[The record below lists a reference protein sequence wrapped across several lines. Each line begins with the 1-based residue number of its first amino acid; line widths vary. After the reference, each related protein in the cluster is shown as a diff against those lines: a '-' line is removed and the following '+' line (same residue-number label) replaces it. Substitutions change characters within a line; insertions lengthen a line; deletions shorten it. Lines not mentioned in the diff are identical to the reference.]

1 MHYRLPY
8 VGIDLSYLVLQPDTS
23 LAYTARPWIRASVS
37 RDVPQLLLGTHFTYP
52 LMDGSGWA
60 GWVPG
65 SALRSFTRPKTVT
78 HPGTNLAWCRLTTLT
93 VTAKRND
100 DCEQILKKTAEKCRS
115 QHRCHN
121 YSVCQKS
128 RHSIHILCES
138 SKWIDSGI
146 LLVRLPQLI
155 KSMVTI
161 SSPNHYDCI
170 VLIIVLYYCVLLFYD
185 CILFSPLFSLM
196 ATIF

>member
-1 MHYRLPY
+1 MPLMHYRLPY

-78 HPGTNLAWCRLTTLT
+78 HPGTNQAWGAWFQPAAFQPLPSGLQAYRGFVQPLWPNYQSACQPTQRFYRGAFYADYKNG
-93 VTAKRND
+93 VGQNGG
-100 DCEQILKKTAEKCRS
+100 
-115 QHRCHN
+115 HN
-121 YSVCQKS
+121 WGFAC
-128 RHSIHILCES
+128 
-138 SKWIDSGI
+138 
-146 LLVRLPQLI
+146 
-155 KSMVTI
+155 
-161 SSPNHYDCI
+161 
-170 VLIIVLYYCVLLFYD
+170 LFW
-185 CILFSPLFSLM
+185 
-196 ATIF
+196 